1 MTPERWRDIREAF
14 DRIVDLGREERE
26 RALAEL
32 ASRDPELERELRALV
47 AAEARDERFL
57 ATPATIPPGEDGSER
72 QGERVGPWE
81 LLSPLGAGGMG
92 RVFLARRADA
102 SFEKLVA
109 VKFMHAELLSPWLR
123 ERFAAERQA
132 LAALEHP
139 GIARLLDGGESA
151 AGEPYL
157 VLEYVEGRPL
167 LAYVLERRL
176 DLRARVDLFLQIL
189 DAVAYAHRH
198 LVVHRDLKPG
208 NILVTAEGAAKL
220 LDFGIAKILDP
231 SGFSGTATRTFLRAL
246 TPEYASPEQVRGEPI
261 STASDVYSLGVV
273 LYELLTGE
281 RPYRLSTRTPEETSR
296 AVLEQEPRRPSSVAS
311 GTRQGVPGV
320 ERRRLRGDLDT
331 IGLKALAKDPARRYA
346 SVADLA
352 EDLRRHMT
360 GRPVLA
366 RPDRL
371 AYRARKFVVRH
382 RWGVAAAA
390 LATTSLL
397 LGSGVAVRE
406 AATARRAEAGARS
419 EAETAR
425 RVSEFLVD
433 LFKISEPGEARGNAV
448 TARELLD
455 RGAQRIEEQLGG
467 QPAVRARL
475 LRAIGRAYGELGLY
489 EPASLALERELV
501 AEVALYGPESEEAAA
516 TLAVLAKA
524 QMDRGDYADARD
536 SAGRALAIQERLHD
550 PEVLATADT
559 LSQLGIAHWYL
570 GDLDDARRVLE
581 RSLSLRERL
590 LGPEHGDLGGILNN
604 VAILRAQQGDLAG
617 ARNLYERALALFER
631 DLGEDHPNVAR
642 TLNNLAI
649 VRLDAGDA
657 AGARATHE
665 RALAVRRRIL
675 APDHPEIAESLNN
688 LGEALRGVGER
699 EAAKAAL
706 VDALAI
712 RERALGREH
721 PLVGVTLLNLGLA
734 HFDLGD
740 DGAARSLLERSFEVL
755 AGALGEDHYQVG
767 YPLAALADVDRR
779 AGDLASSE
787 RSFRRAFELFAAG
800 PGVEHPSVAYWRG
813 PYAEVL
819 RRLGREAE
827 AERLAPVAV
836 PASSR

>member
-1 MTPERWRDIREAF
+1 MTPERWREVRDAF
-14 DRIVDLGREERE
+14 DRVVDLGREEQD
-26 RALAEL
+26 RALEEL
-32 ASRDPELERELRALV
+32 AGRDADLAREVRALV
-47 AAEARDERFL
+47 AAGARDARFL
-57 ATPATIPPGEDGSER
+57 ADPANAPASGDAADR
-72 QGERVGPWE
+72 RGERVGAWE
-81 LLSPLGAGGMG
+81 LLSPLGEGGMG
-92 RVFLARRADA
+92 RVYLARRADS
-102 SFEKLVA
+102 SFEKLAA
-109 VKFMHAELLSPWLR
+109 VKFVHAELLSPWLR

-132 LAALEHP
+132 LATLEHP

-151 AGEPYL
+151 SGEPYL

-167 LAYVLERRL
+167 VADALARQLG
-176 DLRARVDLFLQIL
+176 LRARIELFLQVL
-189 DAVAYAHRH
+189 EAVAYAHRH

-208 NILVTAEGAAKL
+208 NILVTAEGEAKL

-231 SGFSGTATRTFLRAL
+231 SGSSGTATRTFLRAL

-281 RPYRLSTRTPEETSR
+281 RPYRLTSRTPEEASR
-296 AVLEQEPRRPSSVAS
+296 AVLEQEPRRPSTV
-311 GTRQGVPGV
+311 GGPGV
-320 ERRRLRGDLDT
+320 DRPPLERCRLRGDLDT
-331 IGLKALAKDPARRYA
+331 IVLKALAKDPARRYA
-346 SVADLA
+346 SVADFA
-352 EDLRRHMT
+352 GDLRRHLA
-360 GRPVLA
+360 GLPVLA
-366 RPDRL
+366 RPDRF

-382 RWGVAAAA
+382 RWAVAAAG
-390 LATTSLL
+390 LAAFSLL
-397 LGSGVAVRE
+397 LGSGVALRQ
-406 AATARRAEAGARS
+406 AAAARRAEAGARS

-455 RGAQRIEEQLGG
+455 RGARQVEEQLGA

-489 EPASLALERELV
+489 EPASLALESELA
-501 AEVALYGPESEEAAA
+501 AEVALYGPESAETAA
-516 TLAVLAKA
+516 TLSVLAKA
-524 QMDRGDYADARD
+524 QMNRAAYAEARD
-536 SAGRALAIQERLHD
+536 SAGRALAIQERLHG
-550 PEVLATADT
+550 PEDLATADT

-570 GDLDDARRVLE
+570 GNLEDARRVLE

-590 LGPEHGDLGGILNN
+590 LGPQHGDLGGILNN

-617 ARNLYERALALFER
+617 ARDLYERALALFER
-631 DLGEDHPNVAR
+631 DLGPDHPNVAR

-657 AGARATHE
+657 AAARGMHE

-675 APDHPEIAESLNN
+675 AADHPEIAESLNN

-699 EAAKAAL
+699 EAARAAL
-706 VDALAI
+706 ADALAI
-712 RERALGREH
+712 RERALGTEH

-734 HFDLGD
+734 QFDLGD
-740 DGAARSLLERSFEVL
+740 AGAARTLLERSFRVL
-755 AGALGEDHYQVG
+755 SGALGEDHYQVG
-767 YPLAALADVDRR
+767 YPLAALADVDRS
-779 AGDLASSE
+779 AGDLVSSE
-787 RSFRRAFELFAAG
+787 RRFRRAFELFAAG
-800 PGVEHPSVAYWRG
+800 PGVEHPSVAPWRG

-827 AERLAPVAV
+827 AERLGPVAT
-836 PASSR
+836 AAKSG